1 MRGSVKPVAVS
12 SPHARLST
20 VVAAQDT
27 GIRTLKRDEYARL
40 VDAGCF
46 EHEHVELLHGVIV
59 RMSPHGAPHDGTLDI
74 LESLLKLRLGTRAKV
89 RVQSA
94 FAASGDSQPD
104 PDVAVVPHADYRSAH
119 PDRAFLIVE
128 IAHSSLQRDR
138 EKALIYARSGVP
150 EYWIVNLVDKV
161 VERFRG
167 PSATGYQAE
176 DIVNATGTL
185 VIEAFP
191 ECVVQ
196 APEFL

>member
-1 MRGSVKPVAVS
+1 
-12 SPHARLST
+12 LF
-20 VVAAQDT
+20 
-27 GIRTLKRDEYARL
+27 
-40 VDAGCF
+40 GC
-46 EHEHVELLHGVIV
+46 LH
-59 RMSPHGAPHDGTLDI
+59 
-74 LESLLKLRLGTRAKV
+74 KV

-161 VERFRG
+161 VERFRD